1 MGFIPS
7 DIRAKVIILGLCAI
21 GLAIS
26 SVVIVAKRKK
36 MAYEVWV
43 PILIIC
49 ILCAIGTSFVAVCL
63 AAAFVMATQ
72 IIITAQRCSY
82 RKGRTDALCP
92 AFFR

>member
-7 DIRAKVIILGLCAI
+7 DVMLKIMLLVLCVI
-21 GLAIS
+21 GLAII

-49 ILCAIGTSFVAVCL
+49 ALCAVWASFVAVCL
-63 AAAFVMATQ
+63 AAAFVMAT
-72 IIITAQRCSY
+72 
-82 RKGRTDALCP
+82 
-92 AFFR
+92 

>member
-63 AAAFVMATQ
+63 AAAFVMAT
-72 IIITAQRCSY
+72 
-82 RKGRTDALCP
+82 
-92 AFFR
+92 